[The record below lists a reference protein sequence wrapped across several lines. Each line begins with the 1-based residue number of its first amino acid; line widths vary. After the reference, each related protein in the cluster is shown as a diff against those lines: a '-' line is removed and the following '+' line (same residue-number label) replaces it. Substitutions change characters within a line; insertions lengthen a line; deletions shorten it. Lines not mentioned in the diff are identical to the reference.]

1 MYCMGIEKTKH
12 STMKKGLL
20 FGITALALLAG
31 CKGNGNTDSA
41 KEDSSAVETVAPT
54 ADNGKMESAPQE
66 DNGQFMKAV
75 PEPKK
80 LYIGESGNSVDKIVR
95 YLKSLGYKGS
105 KKNVSTLDGDKTVC
119 NYTYK
124 QGDKSISVNYTVLM
138 GTENITVT
146 IKGDDEALEEYYKR
160 AKKFQGKG
168 DYWYRKVKKSG
179 NKVVINAG
187 MD

>member
-1 MYCMGIEKTKH
+1 M
-12 STMKKGLL
+12 
-20 FGITALALLAG
+20 ALLAG

-41 KEDSSAVETVAPT
+41 KEDSSAVETVA
-54 ADNGKMESAPQE
+54 AGAREMESKARE
-66 DNGQFMKAV
+66 DNGQFMKAI

-80 LYIGESGNSVDKIVR
+80 LYIGESGKSVDKIVR

-105 KKNVSTLDGDKTVC
+105 KKNVSTLDGDKIVC

-124 QGDKSISVNYTVLM
+124 QGDKSISVKYEELM

-146 IKGDDEALEEYYKR
+146 IKGDDDALEEYYKR
-160 AKKFQGKG
+160 AKKLQGKG
-168 DYWYRKVKKSG
+168 GYWYRKVKKSG